1 MPTGENTDLLLR
13 KNPARQTSDFSP
25 IIVLDP
31 FIAVAS
37 SPAVHPSKVS
47 AMTKLILFTDLHMVP
62 EGRTIIGLDPARR
75 LAAGIAHVNRYH
87 ADADQVIVMGDLTH
101 RADRASYER
110 LKGELDKLVPPL
122 AITIGNHDRREIFLE
137 VFTDAVTDDNGF
149 VQRVI
154 DFDDCR
160 AVLLDT
166 LFAPPYDYP
175 NSHAGL
181 LCEKRMAW
189 LETQLE
195 TAGNRPVLLFMHH
208 PPHATGFT
216 GMDMIRLTNEVEFYD
231 LVKRHGNVLHIFAGH
246 VHRTISGSSRGI
258 PFSVFKSPVHQ
269 QPMPFEAP
277 DASLSVDEP
286 AAYGIAV
293 MTDTGVLVHTED
305 YEIAKREAAVA

>member
-1 MPTGENTDLLLR
+1 
-13 KNPARQTSDFSP
+13 
-25 IIVLDP
+25 
-31 FIAVAS
+31 
-37 SPAVHPSKVS
+37 
-47 AMTKLILFTDLHMVP
+47 MTKLIIFTDLHMVP
-62 EGRTIIGLDPARR
+62 TGKTIIGLDPAQR
-75 LAAGIAHVNRYH
+75 LASGIQHVNRYH
-87 ADADQVIVMGDLTH
+87 SDADQVIVTGDLAH
-101 RADRASYER
+101 FGDRASYER
-110 LKGELDKLVPPL
+110 LKVELDKLVPPL
-122 AITIGNHDRREIFLE
+122 AITVGNHDRRETFLE
-137 VFTDAVTDDNGF
+137 VFNNAVKDENGF

-175 NSHAGL
+175 NSHAGF
-181 LCEKRMAW
+181 LCEQRMGW
-189 LETQLE
+189 LDRQLE
-195 TAGNRPVLLFMHH
+195 TAGDKPLLLFMHH

-216 GMDMIRLTNEVEFYD
+216 GMDQIRLANEVEFYD
-231 LVKRHGNVLHIFAGH
+231 LVKRRGNVLHIFAGH

-293 MTDTGVLVHTED
+293 MTDTGILVHTED
-305 YEIAKREAAVA
+305 YEIARREAEVA

>member
-1 MPTGENTDLLLR
+1 
-13 KNPARQTSDFSP
+13 
-25 IIVLDP
+25 
-31 FIAVAS
+31 
-37 SPAVHPSKVS
+37 
-47 AMTKLILFTDLHMVP
+47 MTKLIIFTDLHMVP
-62 EGRTIIGLDPARR
+62 EGTTIIGLDPGKR
-75 LAAGIAHVNRYH
+75 LAAGIDHVNRYH
-87 ADADQVIVMGDLTH
+87 ADADQVIVTGDLAH

-110 LKGELDKLVPPL
+110 LKRELDKLTPPL
-122 AITIGNHDRREIFLE
+122 AITIGNHDRRETFLD
-137 VFTDAVTDDNGF
+137 VFPETVTDENGF

-160 AVLLDT
+160 VVLLDT

-181 LCEKRMAW
+181 LCDLRMEW
-189 LETQLE
+189 LDRQLE
-195 TAGNRPVLLFMHH
+195 TAGDRPVLLFMHH
-208 PPHATGFT
+208 PPHATGFS
-216 GMDMIRLTNEVEFYD
+216 GMDQIRLINEVEFYD
-231 LVKRHGNVLHIFAGH
+231 LVKKRGNVLHIFAGH

-305 YEIAKREAAVA
+305 YEIARREAAVA